1 MAGHEPRLVPI
12 GVIGDFYLTAH
23 GLFLKM
29 TRMVNRSLGYRIL
42 QRLTALVERRS
53 QKSLI
58 VGAVLL
64 TVLLGWLDFQTGV
77 EIHFLLL
84 YLIPIFFGSWFVSK
98 RVGIHLAFFA
108 SLVWFVVDLLG
119 GRSYSS
125 AWIAYWNLL
134 MRTGVFVLFAITQ
147 AQLRAKLDELSKLAS
162 HDFLT
167 GLPNGHAFYQLTA
180 KEMDRAFGLEPMTLA
195 CIDISGFKW
204 VNHRFGYPMGDQ
216 MMCAIAHT
224 IKQHAPRPDLVGRL
238 GGTSFAILL
247 PNAGSDAASL
257 ILQRVQNALNDERR
271 KFSQPLTFFISA
283 VACTKAP
290 RTLAELMYEADAQMT
305 RMRGGKRD
313 SLQIARVD
321 ELPALN

>member
-1 MAGHEPRLVPI
+1 MC
-12 GVIGDFYLTAH
+12 VIGQFYLTAQQR
-23 GLFLKM
+23 LLTM
-29 TRMVNRSLGYRIL
+29 TRMKNRSFGYRVL
-42 QRLTALVERRS
+42 HPLTAFIERRS
-53 QKSLI
+53 QKTMIAYAISI
-58 VGAVLL
+58 TG
-64 TVLLGWLDFQTGV
+64 LLGFLDFHTGV

-84 YLIPIFFGSWFVSK
+84 YLIPIFLGSWFVSQEIG
-98 RVGIHLAFFA
+98 VYLAFFA
-108 SLVWFVVDLLG
+108 SMVWFAVDSLG

-147 AQLRAKLDELSKLAS
+147 SQLRVRLDELSKLAS

-195 CIDISGFKW
+195 CVDISGFKW
-204 VNHRFGYPMGDQ
+204 INHRFGYPMGDQ

-224 IKQHAPRPDLVGRL
+224 IKQHVPRPDLVGRL

-283 VACTKAP
+283 VACNRAP
-290 RTLAELMYEADAQMT
+290 RTLAELMHEADAQMT